1 MDYYTPIS
9 ILIWI
14 SLLVLCILVH
24 ENNRFKKNKKYILYF
39 TYIIVGLAAL
49 FEWLGVQL
57 NGNMDFSLWLLRV
70 VKLFDYILTPIAG
83 GVVVLQFETKGI
95 FKKLIYIF
103 LGFNI
108 LFQFV
113 SLFTGW
119 MIEVDSLHVYSHGN
133 LYNIYVATYL
143 LITILVI
150 VEFFIYGM
158 KFKKQNRLSLL
169 AILLFV
175 LTGIVMQEV
184 LGHSVR
190 TAYISL
196 VLCLALLYIH
206 NQEFSE
212 LASDDKMH
220 EQLIKIS
227 VDPLTGISSRYAYN
241 QEVINLSELK
251 ALPSDLVAISIDI
264 NGLKRV
270 NDNLGHLAGDELICG
285 ASQCISNTFIKCGKC
300 YRTGGDEFIVFIHN
314 DNDEEINGLVSNLM
328 DNANSWHG
336 SLATNLSISAGYAKA
351 SDYKNVNIETLIS
364 IADQKMYEQKN
375 KYYLE
380 NNLEKRK

>member
-1 MDYYTPIS
+1 MDYYTPIT

-14 SLLVLCILVH
+14 ALLVMCILVH
-24 ENNRFKKNKKYILYF
+24 ENNRFTQEKKYILYF
-39 TYIIVGLAAL
+39 TYILLGCAAL

-57 NGNMDFSLWLLRV
+57 NGNMKFSPWLLRV

-83 GVVVLQFETKGI
+83 GVVVLQFQTKGV

-108 LFQFV
+108 IYQFV
-113 SLFTGW
+113 SFFTGW
-119 MIEVDSLHVYSHGN
+119 MITVDSEHVYNHGPG
-133 LYNIYVATYL
+133 YNVYVVTYL
-143 LITILVI
+143 IITLLVI
-150 VEFFIYGM
+150 VEFFIYGK
-158 KFKKQNRLSLL
+158 KFKKQNRISLI

-184 LGHSVR
+184 LGRSVR

-241 QEVINLSELK
+241 QEVMNYK
-251 ALPSDLVAISIDI
+251 ALKTLPNDLVAISIDI

-270 NDNLGHLAGDELICG
+270 NDNFGHLAGDELICG
-285 ASQCISNTFIKCGKC
+285 ASQCISNTFIKYGKC
-300 YRTGGDEFIVFIHN
+300 YRTGGDEFIVFIHSN
-314 DNDEEINGLVSNLM
+314 SEDEIKGLTALLK
-328 DNANSWHG
+328 DNAKAWKG
-336 SLATNLSISAGYAKA
+336 SLAPNLSLSIGYARVCNF
-351 SDYKNVNIETLIS
+351 DNVTIENLIS
-364 IADQKMYEQKN
+364 LADQKMYADKN
-375 KYYLE
+375 KYYEE
-380 NNLEKRK
+380 NNLLKR

>member
-1 MDYYTPIS
+1 MDYYTPIT

-14 SLLVLCILVH
+14 ALLVLCILVH
-24 ENNRFKKNKKYILYF
+24 ENNRFKKEKKYILYF
-39 TYIIVGLAAL
+39 TYIVLGFAAL

-57 NGNMDFSLWLLRV
+57 NGNMHFSPWLLRV
-70 VKLFDYILTPIAG
+70 VKFFDYILTPIAG
-83 GVVVLQFETKGI
+83 GVVVLQFDTKGVV
-95 FKKLIYIF
+95 KKLIYIF

-108 LFQFV
+108 IYQFI
-113 SLFTGW
+113 SFFTGW
-119 MIEVDSLHVYSHGN
+119 MIKVDSSNIYSHGPG
-133 LYNIYVATYL
+133 YNIYVATYL

-150 VEFFIYGM
+150 IEFFIYGK
-158 KFKKQNRLSLL
+158 KFKKQNRISLF

-190 TAYISL
+190 TAYVSL

-241 QEVINLSELK
+241 QEVLNLK
-251 ALPSDLVAISIDI
+251 ALKTLPSNLVAISIDI

-270 NDNLGHLAGDELICG
+270 NDNFGHLAGDELICG
-285 ASQCISNTFIKCGKC
+285 ASQCISNTFVKYGKC
-300 YRTGGDEFIVFIHN
+300 YRTGGDEFIVFIHS
-314 DNDEEINGLVSNLM
+314 DTDDEIKRLM
-328 DNANSWHG
+328 AVLKDNAKAWRG
-336 SLATNLSISAGYAKA
+336 SLAPYLSLSVGYAKV
-351 SDYKNVNIETLIS
+351 SNFDNVTIENLIS
-364 IADQKMYEQKN
+364 LADQKMYADKN
-375 KYYLE
+375 KYYEE
-380 NNLEKRK
+380 NNLVKR

>member
-1 MDYYTPIS
+1 MDYYTPIT
-9 ILIWI
+9 ILIWL
-14 SLLVLCILVH
+14 SLLVMCILVH
-24 ENNRFKKNKKYILYF
+24 ENNRFTKEKKYILYI
-39 TYIIVGLAAL
+39 TYTLLACASL

-57 NGNMDFSLWLLRV
+57 NGNMNFSPWLLRV

-83 GVVVLQFETKGI
+83 GVVVLQFQTKGI

-103 LGFNI
+103 IGFNI
-108 LFQFV
+108 LYQFI
-113 SLFTGW
+113 SFFTGW
-119 MIEVDSLHVYSHGN
+119 MIKIDDLNVYSHGDG
-133 LYNIYVATYL
+133 YNVYVVTYL
-143 LITILVI
+143 LITLFVI
-150 VEFFIYGM
+150 VEFFIYGK
-158 KFKKQNRLSLL
+158 KFRKQNRISLL

-175 LTGIVMQEV
+175 LTGIIMQEI
-184 LGHSVR
+184 LGRSVR

-241 QEVINLSELK
+241 QEVMNLQSQK
-251 ALPSDLVAISIDI
+251 DLPSDLVAVSIDI

-285 ASQCISNTFIKCGKC
+285 ASHCISNTFKKYGRC
-300 YRTGGDEFIVFIHN
+300 YRTGGDEFIVFIN
-314 DNDEEINGLVSNLM
+314 SNSDEEIEALM
-328 DNANSWHG
+328 ADLRDNANNWRG
-336 SLATNLSISAGYAKA
+336 SLAPNLSLSLGYAKA
-351 SDYKNVNIETLIS
+351 CDHENISVENLIS
-364 IADQKMYEQKN
+364 IADQKMYEDKN
-375 KYYLE
+375 RYYEE